1 MCKGAAQALL
11 LSAEPRAAQPPGPY
25 EEAGVASCGAIRKPL
40 SRNWRLH
47 EKLVHVLGCP
57 CSFVSEEQMVAL

>member
-1 MCKGAAQALL
+1 
-11 LSAEPRAAQPPGPY
+11 
-25 EEAGVASCGAIRKPL
+25 VAPSESH

-57 CSFVSEEQMVAL
+57 CSFVAEEQMVAL